1 MQRRRKRGKTI
12 SNQDGQNCHEGSSC
26 GSNWCHSLSTI
37 YQVKTTANIWYY
49 KFIFSPNMF
58 PEKNAELKHQKPVVT
73 RTVKVMEDD
82 YSSDNPSDIKSAG
95 QDLQD

>member
-1 MQRRRKRGKTI
+1 
-12 SNQDGQNCHEGSSC
+12 
-26 GSNWCHSLSTI
+26 
-37 YQVKTTANIWYY
+37 
-49 KFIFSPNMF
+49 MF

-73 RTVKVMEDD
+73 RTVKGMEEE